1 MSRVRYALPA
11 AMVFLLATAIPA
23 SAHVTVHSDDAVQG
37 GNGQLAFRVPTESDT
52 AATIGLQVAF
62 PTDHRL
68 AFVAVRPHPGW
79 TYKVTRSAV
88 SPPIVDDDG
97 NQVTEAVSEID
108 WTATGPDSAV
118 KPGEYDEFLVE
129 AGPLPKVDRLEF
141 RVVQSYSDGTVVRWI
156 EPGQSEHPAPALSIA
171 AGAPAVQP
179 VAASAASPPWALG
192 AAVVAVLVAGGSVA
206 LAWRRSGRRVKQNE

>member
-1 MSRVRYALPA
+1 MSRLRYALPA
-11 AMVFLLATAIPA
+11 VVVFLLATAIPA

-37 GNGQLAFRVPTESDT
+37 GYGQLAFRVPTESDT
-52 AATIGLQVAF
+52 AATTGLQLAF
-62 PTDHRL
+62 PADHRL

-97 NQVTEAVSEID
+97 NPVTEAVSEID

-141 RVVQSYSDGTVVRWI
+141 RVVQTYSDGTVVRWI
-156 EPGQSEHPAPALSIA
+156 DHGSDHPAPVLSITG
-171 AGAPAVQP
+171 GAPAAQAVE
-179 VAASAASPPWALG
+179 ASAAGPPWALG
-192 AAVVAVLVAGGSVA
+192 AAIVAVLIAAGAVAF
-206 LAWRRSGRRVKQNE
+206 AWRRAGRRAKQNE